1 MGSSSGSLVTVT
13 CFSPLPCCNDAA
25 TTEPVSDTGQLSTIL
40 MEPPAAGPLDCFHL
54 CVKEDKL
61 KFPENDEEAN
71 GYVNQFHVT
80 RWEKKDGSVRRA
92 MVRRAMLNH
101 APLGT
106 APSPPIT
113 HDRRVASHSS
123 RARVSSMLRRSRW

>member
-1 MGSSSGSLVTVT
+1 MAA
-13 CFSPLPCCNDAA
+13 LPEHLQLGVPGMRELLSQLPSDAVEQVNA
-25 TTEPVSDTGQLSTIL
+25 NILREPR
-40 MEPPAAGPLDCFHL
+40 AAGPLDCFHL
-54 CVKEDKL
+54 CVKEGKL

-123 RARVSSMLRRSRW
+123 RARVSSLLRRSRW